1 MMAEHDDI
9 DAPALNGAALDWVIR
24 TGSDAFDDW
33 PAFQAWLEADPR
45 HAAAYH
51 AMSADIDEMA
61 AVVPAEVAAPVVV
74 PMPRRRWP
82 AWAGGAIAA
91 SLALVAGYGAIET
104 RAHPYAVETAA
115 GSMRTVRLADG
126 STIAMG
132 SATRLMLDR
141 DDPRVATLERG
152 EAMFVVRHDAS
163 DPFEVRVG
171 GARLVD
177 VGTAFDV
184 KHARGET
191 RVAVSEG
198 AVDYNPG
205 SDAIRLVKGQGLLV
219 RDGKAVVTT
228 VDVAGVGSW
237 RDSVLAY
244 EGATLAE
251 VADDLSRALGVDLRA
266 DPRVAKRAFSGS
278 IATAKLSGDP
288 RLAGPLLGVAIRKR
302 GGHWVMSTRS

>member
-9 DAPALNGAALDWVIR
+9 DARALASAALDWVVR
-24 TGSDAFDDW
+24 TGSVAFDDW

-45 HAAAYH
+45 HASAYH
-51 AMSADIDEMA
+51 AMSADIDAMVA
-61 AVVPAEVAAPVVV
+61 AVPAEVAAPVVV
-74 PMPRRRWP
+74 PMRRRRWP

-91 SLALVAGYGAIET
+91 SLALVVGYGAIET

-115 GSMRTVRLADG
+115 GSVRTVRLADG

-132 SATRLMLDR
+132 GSTRLMLDR
-141 DDPRVATLERG
+141 NDPRVATLERG

-163 DPFEVRVG
+163 DPFEVSVG

-205 SDAIRLVKGQGLLV
+205 RDDIRLVKGQGLLV
-219 RDGKAVVTT
+219 RDGEATVTT
-228 VDVAGVGSW
+228 VDVTSVGSW

-266 DPRVAKRAFSGS
+266 DPGVAKRPFSGS

-302 GGHWVMSTRS
+302 GGHWVMSARS

>member
-9 DAPALNGAALDWVIR
+9 DAPALNGAALDWVVR

-33 PAFQAWLEADPR
+33 PAFHAWLEADPR
-45 HAAAYH
+45 HASAYH
-51 AMSADIDEMA
+51 AMSADVDEMA
-61 AVVPAEVAAPVVV
+61 AVVPAEVAAPMVV
-74 PMPRRRWP
+74 PMLRRRWRV
-82 AWAGGAIAA
+82 WAGGAIAA
-91 SLALVAGYGAIET
+91 SLALVVGYGAIET
-104 RAHPYAVETAA
+104 RAHPYAVETSP

-132 SATRLMLDR
+132 GATRLMLDR
-141 DDPRVATLERG
+141 NDPRGATLERG
-152 EAMFVVRHDAS
+152 EAMFVVRHDDS
-163 DPFEVRVG
+163 DPFEVSVG

-219 RDGKAVVTT
+219 RDGKATVTP
-228 VDVAGVGSW
+228 VDIASVGSW

-266 DPRVAKRAFSGS
+266 DPGVAKRPFSGS

-302 GGHWVMSTRS
+302 GGHWVMSARS

>member
-1 MMAEHDDI
+1 MAEHDDI
-9 DAPALNGAALDWVIR
+9 DARALDLAALDWVVR

-51 AMSADIDEMA
+51 AISADLEDMA
-61 AVVPAEVAAPVVV
+61 AAVPPAQASPVVV
-74 PMPRRRWP
+74 TSARRRWP
-82 AWAGGAIAA
+82 VWAGGAIAA
-91 SLALVAGYGAIET
+91 SLALFVGYEATQT

-115 GSMRTVRLADG
+115 GAMRTVRLADG
-126 STIAMG
+126 SSIAMG
-132 SATRLMLDR
+132 GATRLMLDR
-141 DDPRVATLERG
+141 DDPRIATLERG
-152 EAMFVVRHDAS
+152 EAMFVVRHDDS
-163 DPFEVRVG
+163 DPFEVSVG

-184 KHARGET
+184 KFTRDET

-205 SDAIRLVKGQGLLV
+205 REGIRLVKGQGLLV
-219 RDGKAVVTT
+219 RDGTATVTA
-228 VDVAGVGSW
+228 VDVASVGSW

-266 DPRVAKRAFSGS
+266 DPTVAKRPFSGS
-278 IATAKLSGDP
+278 IATAKLAGDP
-288 RLAGPLLGVAIRKR
+288 RLAAPLLGVAIRKT

>member
-1 MMAEHDDI
+1 MADRQEDI
-9 DAPALNGAALDWVIR
+9 EGRALDWVVR

-33 PAFQAWLEADPR
+33 AGFQAWLEADPR

-51 AMSADIDEMA
+51 AMAADIDEMA
-61 AVVPAEVAAPVVV
+61 AAVPPELPAMRVEPIVVSMRAG
-74 PMPRRRWP
+74 RRWP
-82 AWAGGAIAA
+82 VWAGGALAA
-91 SLALVAGYGAIET
+91 SLALVVGYGAIGT
-104 RAHPYAVETAA
+104 GAHPYAVETAA
-115 GSMRTVRLADG
+115 GAMRTVRLADG
-126 STIAMG
+126 SSIAMG
-132 SATRLMLDR
+132 GATRLMLDR

-152 EAMFVVRHDAS
+152 QAMFVVRHDDR
-163 DPFEVRVG
+163 DPFEVHVG

-184 KHARGET
+184 KYALGDM

-205 SDAIRLVKGQGLLV
+205 RDGIRLAKGQGMVV
-219 RDGKAVVTT
+219 RDGKATVAA
-228 VDVAGVGSW
+228 VDVASVGSW

-266 DPRVAKRAFSGS
+266 DPGVAGRAFSGS
-278 IATAKLSGDP
+278 IATAKLARDP
-288 RLAGPLLGVAIRKR
+288 RLAAPLLGVVIRRR
-302 GGHWVMSTRS
+302 GDHWVMSARS

>member
-1 MMAEHDDI
+1 MAEHDDI
-9 DAPALNGAALDWVIR
+9 DGGIDARALDWVVR

-33 PAFQAWLEADPR
+33 PAFHAWLEADPR

-51 AMSADIDEMA
+51 AMSADIEAMTA
-61 AVVPAEVAAPVVV
+61 IVPAETIVVAMPVQ
-74 PMPRRRWP
+74 RRWP
-82 AWAGGAIAA
+82 LWAGGAIAA
-91 SLALVAGYGAIET
+91 SLALVVGYEAIET

-115 GSMRTVRLADG
+115 GVMRTVQLADG
-126 STIAMG
+126 SSIAMG
-132 SATRLMLDR
+132 GGTRLMLDR
-141 DDPRVATLERG
+141 DDPRIATLERG
-152 EAMFVVRHDAS
+152 EAMFVVRHDAG
-163 DPFEVRVG
+163 DPFEVNVG

-184 KHARGET
+184 KHSLGET

-205 SDAIRLVKGQGLLV
+205 RDGIRLVKGQGMVV
-219 RDGKAVVTT
+219 RDGKATVTAI
-228 VDVAGVGSW
+228 DVASVGSW

-266 DPRVAKRAFSGS
+266 DPGVAKRAFSGS

-302 GGHWVMSTRS
+302 GGHWVMSARS